1 MLTRRSA
8 LGAIAAGA
16 ASCGRTE
23 PSRPPNL
30 VFVISDDH
38 RWDVMG
44 AAGNALAQTP
54 NLDRLASQGARFAS
68 HYVNYPICTPSRQS
82 VFTGLLPHAAGVST
96 FGTALSEDRRT
107 LAEQLNSAGYH
118 TAAFGKMGF
127 MQDARPG
134 IHGLDVA
141 LVEDVIGVSRRQ
153 EIQPKPPAPGVKT
166 KPRARAHQDPTR
178 LWLNCDN
185 LPAPLYAE
193 DMPSSYTARKAVEYL
208 EQRDEGPFAMWVS
221 FGEPHNPFDFPIEY
235 AGRYNPA
242 DFELPPLGPNDE
254 EQIPLI
260 LRELTDDDKR
270 GTLAAY
276 YTSASFLDKNV
287 GVVTDALSRLG
298 LDDNTLVV
306 YWGDHGFV
314 LGEHGRIYKHCLYD
328 PAIRSP
334 LLMRAPGRTGD
345 GVVVNDFV
353 ESVDIPAT
361 ILDVLGVDPLPS
373 MQGRS
378 LKPYLKGGKSANP
391 RDHIFS
397 EFLHNE
403 EACVRT
409 SRWKFTHCT
418 GKRFRN
424 DGYETDNPTPGRY
437 VRLYDLEA
445 DPGELLNVSDEN
457 PAVVG
462 EMTELLLRRFRET
475 HPEAGDEP
483 VGDPQE
489 ILDWYLRPRDE
500 SRGM

>member
-1 MLTRRSA
+1 M
-8 LGAIAAGA
+8 
-16 ASCGRTE
+16 
-23 PSRPPNL
+23 
-30 VFVISDDH
+30 
-38 RWDVMG
+38 
-44 AAGNALAQTP
+44 
-54 NLDRLASQGARFAS
+54 
-68 HYVNYPICTPSRQS
+68 
-82 VFTGLLPHAAGVST
+82 LPHADGVST

-107 LAEQLNSAGYH
+107 IADQLNSAGYH

-127 MQDARPG
+127 MRDAYPG

-141 LVEDVIGVSRRQ
+141 MVEGVINASWKEEV
-153 EIQPKPPAPGVKT
+153 QPKPPAPGVKT

-185 LPAPLYAE
+185 LPAPYYAA
-193 DMPSSYTARKAVEYL
+193 DMPSSHTARKAVEYL
-208 EQRDEGPFAMWVS
+208 EQQGDDPFALWVS

-242 DFELPPLGPNDE
+242 DFELPPLGPDDKA
-254 EQIPLI
+254 QIPLL
-260 LRELTDDDKR
+260 LRELTDDDMR
-270 GTLAAY
+270 GAIAAY
-276 YTSASFLDKNV
+276 YTSASFLDENV
-287 GVVTDALSRLG
+287 GVVTDAITRLG

-306 YWGDHGFV
+306 YWGDHGFL

-328 PAIRSP
+328 PALRPP
-334 LLMRAPGRTGD
+334 LLMSCPGRIRN
-345 GVVVNDFV
+345 GVVDDFT

-361 ILDVLGVDPLPS
+361 ILDFLDVYPIPG
-373 MQGRS
+373 MQGLS
-378 LKPYLKGGKSANP
+378 LVPYLEDGTSSNP

-409 SRWKFTHCT
+409 SRWKFIHCT

-424 DGYETDNPTPGRY
+424 DGYETENPTPGRY

-445 DPGELLNVSDEN
+445 DPGELLDVSSDN
-457 PAVVG
+457 PAVVS
-462 EMTELLLRRFRET
+462 EMTELMLTRFRET
-475 HPEAGDEP
+475 HPEAADEP
-483 VGDPQE
+483 AGEPPE

>member
-23 PSRPPNL
+23 PSRPANL
-30 VFVISDDH
+30 VFIISDDH

-54 NLDRLASQGARFAS
+54 NLDRLAAQGVRFAN
-68 HYVNYPICTPSRQS
+68 HYVNYPLCTPSRQS
-82 VFTGLLPHAAGVST
+82 VFTGLLPHASGVST

-107 LAEQLNSAGYH
+107 LADQLKSAGYR

-127 MQDARPG
+127 MQDAYTG
-134 IHGLDVA
+134 IHGLDLA
-141 LVEDVIGVSRRQ
+141 MVEGVINASWREEV
-153 EIQPKPPAPGVKT
+153 QPKPPEPGIKT

-178 LWLNCDN
+178 DWLNCDN
-185 LPAPLYAE
+185 LPSPYYAA
-193 DMPSSYTARKAVEYL
+193 DMPSSHTARKAVEYL
-208 EQRDEGPFAMWVS
+208 EQHGGEPFAMWVS

-235 AGRYNPA
+235 AGRYNSA
-242 DFELPPLGPNDE
+242 DFELPPMGTDDPAH
-254 EQIPLI
+254 IPLI
-260 LRELTDDDKR
+260 LRELTDDDRR

-276 YTSASFLDKNV
+276 YTSAAFLDENV
-287 GVVTDALSRLG
+287 GVVTDALGRLG
-298 LDDNTLVV
+298 IDDNTLVV

-314 LGEHGRIYKHCLYD
+314 LGEHGRIYKHCLYE

-334 LLMRAPGRTGD
+334 LLMSCPGRVRS
-345 GVVVNDFV
+345 GVADDFV

-361 ILDVLGVDPLPS
+361 ILDVLGVDALPS

-378 LKPYLKGGKSANP
+378 LVPYLEQRESANP

-409 SRWKFTHCT
+409 RRWKFTHCT

-424 DGYETDNPTPGRY
+424 DGYETEDPTPGRY
-437 VRLYDLEA
+437 ARLYDMEG
-445 DPGELLNVSDEN
+445 DPGELVDVSTGN

-462 EMTELLLRRFRET
+462 QMTELLLARFRQT
-475 HPEAGDEP
+475 HPEAADEAA
-483 VGDPQE
+483 GDPRG

-500 SRGM
+500 SRGI